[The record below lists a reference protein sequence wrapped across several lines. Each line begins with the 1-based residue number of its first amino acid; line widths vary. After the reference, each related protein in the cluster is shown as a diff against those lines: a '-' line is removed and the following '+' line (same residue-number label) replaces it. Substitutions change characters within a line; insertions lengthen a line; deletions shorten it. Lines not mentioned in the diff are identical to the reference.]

1 MSSYNPQETGVL
13 RLSKSSFGTYSLCPK
28 QYWWQYI
35 QELSP
40 PPSDAMLRGTAIHAI
55 LEDALLNNQPVLTA
69 AVTHGTWANDHA
81 THAMHDLMEQFKA
94 HGDYM
99 FVEAEYKHEVPVQ
112 INGHQVVLVGK
123 IDGVFRMPSG
133 ELLIVE
139 LKTGEL
145 GQSKVSRTK
154 KELNFYRYMLGLE
167 GYDITDCYYMVIAP
181 DATNTDVAVKL
192 SSKRNTTVFMGE
204 LSGVAYIEK
213 VHLGSYRNTVGKVE
227 AAVEGIIA
235 EDWPMN
241 WNDYFCPEWCS
252 FHLSC
257 EQELV

>member
-1 MSSYNPQETGVL
+1 MSSYDPSETGVL
-13 RLSKSSFGTYSLCPK
+13 RLSKSSFGTYSKCPK

-35 QELSP
+35 QQLSP
-40 PPSDAMLRGTAIHAI
+40 PPNDAMIRGTAIHAV
-55 LEDALLNNQPVLTA
+55 LEDALLNDQPVLTA
-69 AVTHGTWANDHA
+69 ASSHGHWFDDHG

-94 HGDYM
+94 HGDYV
-99 FVEAEYKHEVPVQ
+99 FVEAELKHEVPVE
-112 INGHQVVLVGK
+112 INGRQVVLVGK

-167 GYDITDCYYMVIAP
+167 GYDISSCYYMVIAP
-181 DATNTDVAVKL
+181 DATNADVALKL
-192 SSKRNTTVFMGE
+192 AGKRNTTVFMGE
-204 LSGVAYIEK
+204 LNGVAYIEK
-213 VHLGSYRNTVGKVE
+213 VHLGSYRNTVSKIE
-227 AAVEGIIA
+227 AAVEGIFA
-235 EDWPMN
+235 EEWPMN
-241 WNDYFCPEWCS
+241 WSEYYCPEWCA

-257 EQELV
+257 EQELF